1 MLKRVSYRWETLM
14 LQRPWP
20 QFLPRGKGGALEV
33 GGKRRE
39 AFFTFTFSFYSHSS
53 NLPPHPFSWPTFPP
67 SAAPLQAAPS
77 SSSSSSGMCAGVL
90 LTQHSPHRG
99 RITTRQST
107 CPSMRCRCRVAA
119 LCEPRVSVKARH
131 EHSAAF
137 ALICRAS
144 PDCGHSTVK
153 TLWHLLIMYTCKHF
167 HLLWIQHNCR
177 CYPPKT

>member
-1 MLKRVSYRWETLM
+1 MERWRQVGNVERHFSLSLSPFTLTPQTSPSSPFFLAHVSSVCCT
-14 LQRPWP
+14 
-20 QFLPRGKGGALEV
+20 A
-33 GGKRRE
+33 
-39 AFFTFTFSFYSHSS
+39 
-53 NLPPHPFSWPTFPP
+53 P
-67 SAAPLQAAPS
+67 SGPS

-137 ALICRAS
+137 ALNCWAS

-167 HLLWIQHNCR
+167 GPLSVDSTQLQML
-177 CYPPKT
+177 PP

>member
-1 MLKRVSYRWETLM
+1 MGNVERHFSLSLSPFTLTPQTSLLTLFPGPRFLRLLHRSKR
-14 LQRPWP
+14 
-20 QFLPRGKGGALEV
+20 
-33 GGKRRE
+33 
-39 AFFTFTFSFYSHSS
+39 
-53 NLPPHPFSWPTFPP
+53 PPP
-67 SAAPLQAAPS
+67 
-77 SSSSSSGMCAGVL
+77 SSSSSGMCAGVL

-144 PDCGHSTVK
+144 PDCRHSTVK

-167 HLLWIQHNCR
+167 GPLSPSVDSTQLQML
-177 CYPPKT
+177 PP